1 METLII
7 LIILMLLMAILTIG
21 IKELINN
28 NNPLIELILFML
40 IFSIIL
46 VFITLI
52 VTSLKEEPKA
62 IDVLEDIL
70 ENPVVNRRD
79 KLAAAKLILEYS
91 QGKPRQMI
99 DVNADVNQTNVVI
112 RFEGELDEWSE

>member
-1 METLII
+1 MEILII
-7 LIILMLLMAILTIG
+7 LITLMLLMAILTIG

-62 IDVLEDIL
+62 IDVYRGKTTLEITYKDKAPIDTT
-70 ENPVVNRRD
+70 VVWKN
-79 KLAAAKLILEYS
+79 K
-91 QGKPRQMI
+91 
-99 DVNADVNQTNVVI
+99 
-112 RFEGELDEWSE
+112 

>member
-1 METLII
+1 MKILII
-7 LIILMLLMAILTIG
+7 LITLMLLMAILTIG

-62 IDVLEDIL
+62 IDVYRGKTTLEITYKDKAPIDTT
-70 ENPVVNRRD
+70 VVWKN
-79 KLAAAKLILEYS
+79 K
-91 QGKPRQMI
+91 
-99 DVNADVNQTNVVI
+99 
-112 RFEGELDEWSE
+112 